1 MADAVASQTILDGE
15 RLFIAKF
22 TNFSDGTGET
32 GVIKID
38 VSTLNPNS
46 FGLACNGVKLNK
58 IYGTTHGME
67 VQILWDA
74 TTDVFAWQ
82 IPQNS
87 NYLMDFSSFGGIPN
101 NAGAGK
107 TGDVLFTTRDATAGD
122 MYTIVLECLKTY
134 ATSN

>member
-74 TTDVFAWQ
+74 TTDVFVWQ

-107 TGDVLFTTRDATAGD
+107 TGDVLFTTRDASAGD
-122 MYTIVLECLKTY
+122 MYSIVLECLKTY

>member
-1 MADAVASQTILDGE
+1 MADAVTSQTILDGE

-82 IPQNS
+82 IPQNT

-122 MYTIVLECLKTY
+122 MYSIVLECLKTY

>member
-1 MADAVASQTILDGE
+1 MADAVTSQTILDGE

-22 TNFSDGTGET
+22 TNISDGTGET
-32 GVIKID
+32 GVVKID

-67 VQILWDA
+67 VRILWDA
-74 TTDVFAWQ
+74 TTDQFAWQ

-87 NYLMDFSSFGGIPN
+87 NYLMDLSSFGGIPN

-107 TGDVLFTTRDATAGD
+107 TGDVLFTTADASSGD
-122 MYTIVLECLKTY
+122 MYSIVLECLKTY
-134 ATSN
+134 ASP

>member
-74 TTDVFAWQ
+74 TTDVFVWQ

-107 TGDVLFTTRDATAGD
+107 TGDVLFTTRDAGAGD
-122 MYTIVLECLKTY
+122 MYSIVLECLKTY
-134 ATSN
+134 DTSN

>member
-1 MADAVASQTILDGE
+1 MADAVTSQTILDGE

-22 TNFSDGTGET
+22 TNISDGTGET
-32 GVIKID
+32 AVVKID

-67 VQILWDA
+67 VRILWDA

-87 NYLMDFSSFGGIPN
+87 NYLMDLSSFGGIPN
-101 NAGAGK
+101 NAGAGV
-107 TGDVLFTTRDATAGD
+107 TGDVLFTTADASSGD
-122 MYTIVLECLKTY
+122 MYSIVLECLKTY
-134 ATSN
+134 ASS